1 MRIYESGDKAYRK
14 DILDSAS
21 ETWGTNKTD
30 AVINSCEFSARMIEN
45 LERALEHP
53 DMTPELAEV
62 LSTKNVQLSRE
73 IDTEIQI
80 D

>member
-1 MRIYESGDKAYRK
+1 MRIYESGDKSYRQ
-14 DILDSAS
+14 DILNAAS
-21 ETWGTNKTD
+21 DTWKCNKTD
-30 AVINSCEFSARMIEN
+30 AVINSCEFSTRMIDN
-45 LERALEHP
+45 LEEALEHP